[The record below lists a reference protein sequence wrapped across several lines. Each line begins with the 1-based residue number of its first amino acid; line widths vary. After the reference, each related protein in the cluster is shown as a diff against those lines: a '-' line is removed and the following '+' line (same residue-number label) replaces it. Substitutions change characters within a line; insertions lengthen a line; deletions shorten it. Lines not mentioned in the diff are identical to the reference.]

1 MHRFTIIMALLG
13 VAALSPAAAL
23 GNAKRTD
30 QSSRGASSS
39 TTTVDLATGK
49 GSVAG
54 RGRLSQLGRF
64 SFTNDITSFKL
75 TGPDTFSLR
84 LTAILVAA
92 NGDRVC
98 TTATGKGTL
107 TATGKGT
114 LTATGSKTTLVSTIT
129 GGTGRF
135 ARASGTTTSR
145 ISSEIVSTVGTTLTT
160 RDTETH
166 TGRMSYAPRRR
177 VGVMGSGLTPKQW
190 RSSWRCAAATR

>member
-1 MHRFTIIMALLG
+1 MIILALLA

-23 GNAKRTD
+23 GKAKRTD
-30 QSSRGASSS
+30 QSLRGTSSS
-39 TTTVDLATGK
+39 TTTLDLAPEK

-54 RGRLSQLGRF
+54 SGRLSQLGRF

-107 TATGKGT
+107 TATGSE
-114 LTATGSKTTLVSTIT
+114 ATLVSTIA

-135 ARASGTTTSR
+135 AVASGTMTST
-145 ISSEIVSTVGTTLTT
+145 ISSEIVSSAGTTLTT
-160 RDTETH
+160 RDTESH
-166 TGRMSYAPRRR
+166 KGRVSYAPRRR

-190 RSSWRCAAATR
+190 RGAWRCAAATK

>member
-1 MHRFTIIMALLG
+1 MRRFTIILALLA

-23 GNAKRTD
+23 GKAKRTD
-30 QSSRGASSS
+30 HSSRGTSSS

-49 GSVAG
+49 GSVVG
-54 RGRLSQLGRF
+54 SGRLSQLGRF

-84 LTAILVAA
+84 LTAILVATG
-92 NGDRVC
+92 GDRIC

-107 TATGKGT
+107 TATGSE
-114 LTATGSKTTLVSTIT
+114 ATLVSTIT

-135 ARASGTTTSR
+135 ALASGTMTSR
-145 ISSEIVSTVGTTLTT
+145 IRSEIGSSVGTTLTT
-160 RDTETH
+160 RDTESH
-166 TGRMSYAPRRR
+166 EARLSYAPRRR

-190 RSSWRCAAATR
+190 RSAWRCAAATK